1 MNKRNLKK
9 PEIKEV
15 KISEIKR
22 FFLGIKNSNYVG
34 CAVNTIVG
42 S

>member
-15 KISEIKR
+15 KISELKR
-22 FFLGIKNSNYVG
+22 FFVGMKKTDHIGCTTNSLS
-34 CAVNTIVG
+34 T
-42 S
+42 